1 MNRMLLN
8 FRLFS
13 RVLYSFIVL
22 FLIIC
27 LGTFGFM
34 IFEGWNL
41 LDSFYQTIITVSTV
55 GFGEVHTLSSEGKLF
70 TAFLIITSFGTFAYA
85 ITSIT
90 SYVLSG
96 DYRNYFKEYKYMK
109 EIKELKGHVIIC
121 GYGRVGSKAL
131 ETLQEHNHQFLIIE
145 QDQEIIDYFRNETT
159 FNCLK
164 GNATHDELL
173 TKSGIENAEA
183 LITTLPSDAD
193 NLFVVLT
200 ARELNKNLKIIS
212 RASKPSSVKKLK
224 IAGANNVI
232 MPDSVG
238 GSHMAQLVA
247 TPDVMEFLDEI
258 SVQGENEINL
268 ESIDFKDIPEDCQY
282 KSIKDLKEQFPV
294 CNIIG
299 FKGSDGEYVINPSDD
314 TGIVPNSKLFVLGN
328 PDQIK
333 KLNRIFGI

>member
-8 FRLFS
+8 FKLFS
-13 RVLYSFIVL
+13 RVLYSFILL

-27 LGTFGFM
+27 VGTFGFM
-34 IFEGWNL
+34 LFEGWDL
-41 LDSFYQTIITVSTV
+41 LDAFYQTIITVSTV
-55 GFGEVHTLSSEGKLF
+55 GFGEVHDLSNEGKLF

-90 SYVLSG
+90 SYVVSG
-96 DYRNYFKEYKYMK
+96 DYRNYFKEYKFMK
-109 EIKELKGHVIIC
+109 EIKDLKGHVIIC

-131 ETLQEHNHQFLIIE
+131 ETLQEHSHQILVLEQDEKIIE
-145 QDQEIIDYFRNETT
+145 YFRNKTDV
-159 FNCLK
+159 NCLK
-164 GNATHDELL
+164 GDATHDDLL
-173 TKSGIENAEA
+173 LKSGIENALA

-200 ARELNKNLKIIS
+200 ARELNKNLRIIS
-212 RASKPSSVKKLK
+212 RASNSSSVKKLK

-232 MPDSVG
+232 MPDTVG

-268 ESIDFKDIPEDCQY
+268 ESIDFKDVPEDCQY

-299 FKGSDGEYVINPSDD
+299 FKGADGEYVINPSDD

>member
-13 RVLYSFIVL
+13 KVLYSVIVL

-27 LGTFGFM
+27 GGTLGYM
-34 IFEGWNL
+34 SFEGWNL

-55 GFGEVHTLSSEGKLF
+55 GFGEVNELSSYGKLF
-70 TAFLIITSFGTFAYA
+70 TAFLIIVSFGTFAYA

-90 SYVLSG
+90 SYVVSG
-96 DYRNYFKEYKYMK
+96 EYRKYFKEYKFMK
-109 EIKELKGHVIIC
+109 EIKDLKGHVIVC
-121 GYGRVGSKAL
+121 GYGRVGSKAID
-131 ETLQEHNHQFLIIE
+131 TLSEHGDKFLVIEQDELIIE
-145 QDQEIIDYFRNETT
+145 HFKNKANI
-159 FNCLK
+159 NCIK
-164 GNATHDELL
+164 GDATHDDLL
-173 TKSGIENAEA
+173 IKAGLENAKA
-183 LITTLPSDAD
+183 LITTLPYDAD
-193 NLFVVLT
+193 NLYVVLT
-200 ARELNKNLKIIS
+200 ARELNKKLTIIS

-232 MPDSVG
+232 MPDSIG
-238 GSHMAQLVA
+238 GSHMAQLVS

-268 ESIDFKDIPEDCQY
+268 ERIDFRDIPADCQY

-299 FKGSDGEYVINPSDD
+299 FKGPDGQYVINPSEE

-328 PDQIK
+328 PEQIK